1 MVSNYVTFLNQNS
14 LIFENQFYNL
24 LKLFVMKNIFTLI
37 LTMTVSIIMAQD
49 AIERK
54 TSMSLGPQNA
64 FFIEIPGADKKLAEK
79 VFYEFVKEYGKMK
92 ENGKAREHFMMA
104 TKIPVIN
111 GTSPLDLY
119 AKFEEGKAL
128 ATTYVWIDLGGAFIN
143 SNEYATQSSSVKQ
156 FMHDYFIA
164 VRKKVV
170 AEELK
175 TEEKNLSNLEKD
187 LKKLREKNDDYHKDI
202 EKAKQKIADA
212 EKNIEKN
219 ILEQENKGNEID
231 TQKAVVEIVSVKL
244 NSLGKKD

>member
-1 MVSNYVTFLNQNS
+1 
-14 LIFENQFYNL
+14 
-24 LKLFVMKNIFTLI
+24 MKNIFTLI
-37 LTMTVSIIMAQD
+37 FSVIVSSVIGQA

-54 TSMSLGPQNA
+54 TSMSLGPQNG

-111 GTSPLDLY
+111 GSSPVDLY
-119 AKFEEGKAL
+119 AKFEDGKSM
-128 ATTYVWIDLGGAFIN
+128 ATTFVWIDLGGAFVN
-143 SNEYATQSSSVKQ
+143 SADYTTQASSVKQ
-156 FMHDYFIA
+156 FMNDYFIA

-175 TEEKNLSNLEKD
+175 NEEKNLANLEKD
-187 LKKLREKNDDYHKDI
+187 LKKLKEKNDDYHKDI
-202 EKAKQKIADA
+202 EKAKQKIAEA

-219 ILEQENKGNEID
+219 ILDQESKGKEIE
-231 TQKAVVEIVSVKL
+231 TQKTVVESVSTKL

>member
-1 MVSNYVTFLNQNS
+1 
-14 LIFENQFYNL
+14 
-24 LKLFVMKNIFTLI
+24 MKNIFTLI
-37 LTMTVSIIMAQD
+37 FTMIVSMLLGQD

-64 FFIEIPGADKKLAEK
+64 FFVEIPGADKKLAEK
-79 VFYEFVKEYGKMK
+79 VFYEFVKEYGKLK

-111 GTSPLDLY
+111 GASPLDLY
-119 AKFEEGKAL
+119 AKFEEGKAM

-143 SNEYATQSSSVKQ
+143 STDYKSQTMSVKQ
-156 FMHDYFIA
+156 FLRDYFIE

-175 TEEKNLSNLEKD
+175 VEEKNLTNLEKD
-187 LKKLREKNDDYHKDI
+187 LKKLKEKNDDYHKDI
-202 EKAKQKIADA
+202 EKAKQKIAEA

-219 ILEQENKGNEID
+219 TLDQENKGKEID
-231 TQKAVVEIVSVKL
+231 SQKAVVETVSVKL